1 MKVSLIQ
8 TNARADKVANVRR
21 AFELIE
27 QACTEDRP
35 DLVMLPEC
43 FTIYGSTVEAQ
54 LAAAEPCPGGETYEA
69 LGKLAAKHGVFIHAG
84 SMNERDGER
93 MYNTTLVF
101 DRSGKEV
108 ARYRKIHMF
117 SITAPDGVV
126 YDEGKI
132 YTPGTDIVTYD
143 IDGVTVGC
151 TICYDLR
158 FPELFQALVA
168 RGAKII
174 AVPAAFTLQTGKEHW
189 EALLRARAIETQ
201 CFILAPGQEGPYEED
216 GATLFNYGH
225 SLVVEPWG
233 AVIARRALGEGIITT
248 RLDLAD
254 IDAARSRVQLAAH
267 RAARNVQGL

>member
-8 TNARADKVANVRR
+8 TNARADKAANVRR

-43 FTIYGSTVEAQ
+43 FTIYGSTAEAQ

-69 LGKLAAKHGVFIHAG
+69 LGKLAAKYGVFIHAG
-84 SMNERDGER
+84 SMNEREGER

-216 GATLFNYGH
+216 GTTLFNYGH

-267 RAARNVQGL
+267 RAARNVTGL